1 SVTLNAS
8 SGTSYL
14 WSTGATTNSITT
26 SSPGTYTVTITN
38 NGCQS
43 TTNKVVTVYALPTA
57 TITANGSTN
66 LQQGGSVQLTSSSA
80 GSGGSYLWS
89 TGATT
94 QSITVSTPG
103 NYTVKVTNS
112 NGCSNTSSAMTV
124 TVNSSFQPT
133 ITVSGSLSF
142 CSGGSVKLTATKG
155 SSYLWSTGATTRK
168 ITVTS
173 AGNYAVTVTQF
184 TTGYV
189 GTSSTVNV
197 NVLPAPAATIT
208 ANGSTTICQGSSVTL
223 TSSNGANYLW
233 SNGSISNSITATTA
247 GNYIVTVTGSNGCTK
262 TSAATTVV
270 VNNCGSSCPTPGN
283 LHVTNLRPSSA
294 EMNWNLTSANNYY
307 FKVENLNTGY
317 VYYSNALSSG
327 VNSITIGTSPSTP
340 YRWAVRALCGGT
352 YSTWSAYNQFTTPA
366 ARMGEG
372 NSNEGLNITPLT
384 TQMPSEFEENPL
396 RLESDDASV
405 TFFPNPATSFVV
417 FNVTASEKNTATLT
431 LLDLSGRTLN
441 KENYQFNEGL
451 NNGKIDVSNYARG
464 VYMIQL
470 VFDGKTVMKKVVL
483 E

>member
-1 SVTLNAS
+1 
-8 SGTSYL
+8 
-14 WSTGATTNSITT
+14 
-26 SSPGTYTVTITN
+26 
-38 NGCQS
+38 
-43 TTNKVVTVYALPTA
+43 
-57 TITANGSTN
+57 
-66 LQQGGSVQLTSSSA
+66 
-80 GSGGSYLWS
+80 
-89 TGATT
+89 
-94 QSITVSTPG
+94 SITVSTAG

-112 NGCSNTSSAMTV
+112 NGCSNTSAPMTV

-142 CSGGSVKLTATKG
+142 CSGGNVKLTATKG

-168 ITVTS
+168 ITVTT
-173 AGNYAVTVTQF
+173 AGSYAVTVTQF

-189 GTSSTVNV
+189 GTSSVVNV
-197 NVLPAPAATIT
+197 NVMPAPSATIT
-208 ANGSTTICQGSSVTL
+208 ASGSTTICQGSSVTL

-233 SNGSISNSITATTA
+233 SNGSTSQSISASTA

-262 TSAATTVV
+262 SSSATAVV

-283 LHVTNLRPSSA
+283 LHVTNLRPTSA
-294 EMNWNLTSANNYY
+294 EINWNLTSANNYY
-307 FKVENLNTGY
+307 IKVENLNTGY

-327 VNSITIGTSPSTP
+327 VNSITIGASPSTP
-340 YRWAVRALCGGT
+340 YRWSVRGLCGST
-352 YSTWSAYNQFTTPA
+352 YSSWSAYNQFTTPA

-384 TQMPSEFEENPL
+384 TQMPSELEEQPL
-396 RLESDDASV
+396 RIESDDASV
-405 TFFPNPATSFVV
+405 TFFPNPATSFVT

-441 KENYQFNEGL
+441 KESYQFNEGL
-451 NNGKIDVSNYARG
+451 NNGKVDVSNYARG

-470 VFDGKTVMKKVVL
+470 VFDGKTVMKKVIL